1 MQGKTYF
8 NQVNKLNE
16 NSNSAIRNVMKSER
30 QECMKTLNTMREV
43 CNKEKIQYQQSLQQ
57 QLDDWKRQVEDTN
70 KRCKQL
76 EQDIK
81 YTEQKYE
88 DEIRN
93 REKYIDAA
101 LLQQRYVI
109 LTILLTDLLLL
120 YLIFQA
126 YSHTYFTNAYTHTHL
141 SSTHITYTY
150 THV

>member
-1 MQGKTYF
+1 MTDYIYLEYFDLTFLFIIICIDMQGKTYF

-43 CNKEKIQYQQSLQQ
+43 CDKEKIQYQQSFQH

-76 EQDIK
+76 EHDIK

-101 LLQQRYVI
+101 LLQQKYVI
-109 LTILLTDLLLL
+109 LTILLTDLLLI
-120 YLIFQA
+120 YLIF
-126 YSHTYFTNAYTHTHL
+126 
-141 SSTHITYTY
+141 
-150 THV
+150 